1 MRYFMTQVLR
11 DCYQQLKLFENSLD
25 YIDSTNGE
33 VDGEED
39 EEAKKKQLQDEV
51 QLKIKSMIDVA
62 QVFLFHFFDGCFL

>member
-1 MRYFMTQVLR
+1 MRYFMAQVLR

-25 YIDSTNGE
+25 YIDSANGE

-39 EEAKKKQLQDEV
+39 EAKKKQMQDEV

-62 QVFLFHFFDGCFL
+62 QVLLFQYFDGCVL